1 MAALNVMVGR
11 YKMIPKEVKDIVRG
25 KYGRTPGPIS
35 EELKALIL
43 KNGEQPITHRPAD
56 DIPPQMDKMRSE
68 LAAKG
73 YPNASEEDVLSYAS
87 FPDVALNFFKNN
99 R

>member
-1 MAALNVMVGR
+1 
-11 YKMIPKEVKDIVRG
+11 
-25 KYGRTPGPIS
+25 
-35 EELKALIL
+35 
-43 KNGEQPITHRPAD
+43 
-56 DIPPQMDKMRSE
+56 MRSE